1 MSRENHEEDG
11 APPQRAEGTS
21 VWEHLPWGKGGDL
34 PWSHLPG
41 GREGAMPPLPAWCSL
56 LGGLTAQLARGG
68 AHSDCRRV
76 DGALLVL
83 RPQQPTGLIEECPRD
98 APNT

>member
-41 GREGAMPPLPAWCSL
+41 GQEGAMPPLPAWCSL

-68 AHSDCRRV
+68 AHSTAGGWMERSLSS
-76 DGALLVL
+76 GHSS
-83 RPQQPTGLIEECPRD
+83 PQVS
-98 APNT
+98 